1 MECEI
6 NTKEKR
12 VRLINITTRVS
23 QKILSVILA
32 AFVAMSC
39 VLMTATTL
47 KASAESE
54 DFSPRT
60 TAPRGNQ
67 YYTTMNDYYKTGYG
81 MPNCT
86 AYAWG
91 RAYEILKSKPKLCMG
106 NAYEWYGYNKR
117 NGYYNYGRSP
127 RLGAIACWSRG
138 HVAVVEKIVG
148 DTITI
153 SESHYS
159 GRYFDTKN
167 LKKGNESSYCGNFQG
182 YIYIL

>member
-1 MECEI
+1 
-6 NTKEKR
+6 
-12 VRLINITTRVS
+12 
-23 QKILSVILA
+23 
-32 AFVAMSC
+32 
-39 VLMTATTL
+39 
-47 KASAESE
+47 
-54 DFSPRT
+54 
-60 TAPRGNQ
+60 
-67 YYTTMNDYYKTGYG
+67 
-81 MPNCT
+81 
-86 AYAWG
+86 
-91 RAYEILKSKPKLCMG
+91 MG

-117 NGYYNYGRSP
+117 NGYYNYGRGP

-167 LKKGNESSYCGNFQG
+167 LKRGNESSYCGNFQG